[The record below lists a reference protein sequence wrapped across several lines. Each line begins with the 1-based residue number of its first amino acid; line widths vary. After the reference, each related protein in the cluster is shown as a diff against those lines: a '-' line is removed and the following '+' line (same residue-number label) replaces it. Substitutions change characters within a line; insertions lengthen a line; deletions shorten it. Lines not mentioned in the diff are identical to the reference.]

1 MDANSIYAGSY
12 TEVQTGA
19 LDPPPQTEPQTIKM
33 NNRFIIQNDLKWTYA
48 SNPFDANNS
57 VNGLGGGT
65 SGTSASTYNAPQT
78 TAYHPLFDGSLEPN
92 ISGVVAESAAGPG
105 ASTGSVVVGDGTSS
119 IGINVAGSCPTNGA
133 NPANKVTYSVGA
145 LTINSIN
152 YASIM
157 RVRTQG
163 CVVNVAAHCSNSA
176 GNASQSACE
185 GLDPAGTWNAATY
198 HFDPDAAQ
206 TEVPCAYN
214 RVQQFLT
221 ATGATVSVGSATNM
235 QANMAI
241 LYTLLLNLL
250 SDSYGTK
257 YIDPNEPSGAD
268 DYTEPGRSDVSF
280 RKETQDMKKA
290 IDDLIVAH
298 GTYKTGTGSISAHNF
313 AGYFSRNTGTNG
325 KTYLQCITG
334 ATAGSDGVKSVIAEI
349 TSYRAAIKNRLA
361 EITNRIGCLNGKY
374 TGGTGGSQSFAV
386 AIGSAGNGFAGYVF
400 NGGAGYAN
408 TVYSHANFLAGK
420 KIKLIA
426 KILGA
431 VEDVDAIYNQITSK
445 RSEYYE
451 YNQ

>member
-1 MDANSIYAGSY
+1 M
-12 TEVQTGA
+12 
-19 LDPPPQTEPQTIKM
+19 
-33 NNRFIIQNDLKWTYA
+33 
-48 SNPFDANNS
+48 
-57 VNGLGGGT
+57 
-65 SGTSASTYNAPQT
+65 
-78 TAYHPLFDGSLEPN
+78 
-92 ISGVVAESAAGPG
+92 
-105 ASTGSVVVGDGTSS
+105 
-119 IGINVAGSCPTNGA
+119 
-133 NPANKVTYSVGA
+133 
-145 LTINSIN
+145 
-152 YASIM
+152 
-157 RVRTQG
+157 
-163 CVVNVAAHCSNSA
+163 NVAAHCSNSA
-176 GNASQSACE
+176 GNASESVCE
-185 GLDPAGTWNAATY
+185 GLNPAGTWNAATY
-198 HFDPDAAQ
+198 HFDPSAANA
-206 TEVPCAYN
+206 EVPCAYN

-221 ATGATVSVGSATNM
+221 AAGATVSVGSASGMETNM
-235 QANMAI
+235 AV

-298 GTYKTGTGSISAHNF
+298 GTYKTAISAHNF

-325 KTYLQCITG
+325 KTYLQCLTG
-334 ATAGSDGVKSVIAEI
+334 ATAGSDGVKSVNAEV
-349 TSYRAAIKNRLA
+349 TSYRVAVKNRLA

-386 AIGSAGNGFAGYVF
+386 AVGSAGNGFTGYSF
-400 NGGAGYAN
+400 NGGNGYAN

-431 VEDVDAIYNQITSK
+431 VEDVDAIYTQIESK